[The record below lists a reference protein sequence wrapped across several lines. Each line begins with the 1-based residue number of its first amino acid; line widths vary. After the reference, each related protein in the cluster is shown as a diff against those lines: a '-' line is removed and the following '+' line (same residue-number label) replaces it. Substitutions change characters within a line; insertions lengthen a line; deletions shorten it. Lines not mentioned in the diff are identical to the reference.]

1 MQMFVIRCNIDT
13 QIICLLHYNYECK
26 MALNHFRN
34 PTLGAFIFTVL
45 VTSIVE
51 LAEFGSLD
59 DAKGQANQ
67 NAALCDPNDKS
78 INATESRICGV
89 PKTTGPSSA
98 ENSTATITGTTTPP
112 SPSDNTTTQEAVPGV
127 IP

>member
-1 MQMFVIRCNIDT
+1 MV
-13 QIICLLHYNYECK
+13 
-26 MALNHFRN
+26 LNHFRK

-45 VTSIVE
+45 IVSIVE
-51 LAEFGSLD
+51 LAEFGSVGS
-59 DAKGQANQ
+59 AKGQANQ
-67 NAALCDPNDKS
+67 NAAMCDPNDKS

-89 PKTTGPSSA
+89 PKTTGSSSSAA
-98 ENSTATITGTTTPP
+98 ENSTTTITGTTAPP

>member
-1 MQMFVIRCNIDT
+1 MV
-13 QIICLLHYNYECK
+13 
-26 MALNHFRN
+26 LNHFRN
-34 PTLGAFIFTVL
+34 PTIGAFIITVL
-45 VTSIVE
+45 VVFIVG
-51 LAEFGSLD
+51 LVEFGSFGGA
-59 DAKGQANQ
+59 AKGKVPSQQ
-67 NAALCDPNDKS
+67 NAAMCDPNDKS
-78 INATESRICGV
+78 INATESRICGF

>member
-1 MQMFVIRCNIDT
+1 MV
-13 QIICLLHYNYECK
+13 
-26 MALNHFRN
+26 LNHFRN

-45 VTSIVE
+45 IVSIVE
-51 LAEFGSLD
+51 LAEFGSVGS
-59 DAKGQANQ
+59 AKGQANQ
-67 NAALCDPNDKS
+67 NAAMCDPNDKS

-89 PKTTGPSSA
+89 PKTTGSSSAA

-112 SPSDNTTTQEAVPGV
+112 SPSDNTTTQEVVPGV